1 MPVAVFAISVLMMLV
16 VVATPS
22 AASPSCMSKAEALQH
37 FGSLHIYWHGQ
48 DRCWDA
54 IPARRLPRFHSDR
67 AHRGIHEVRRNID
80 QPKWHDSM
88 SEMLS
93 GDENERLQA
102 APQTPWT
109 DRWVDIEPSMASPQ
123 TRWIEFAQAGR
134 SSIIERKAEPMVSLD
149 LMLMA
154 LVTIAIA
161 ATLATIE
168 FLFRTTV

>member
-1 MPVAVFAISVLMMLV
+1 MPVAVVAISVLMML

-22 AASPSCMSKAEALQH
+22 AASPSCMGKAEARQH
-37 FGSLHIYWHGQ
+37 FGSLHIYWHGP

-54 IPARRLPRFHSDR
+54 TPGRRLARFHGDR
-67 AHRGIHEVRRNID
+67 AHRRVHEVRRNID

-88 SEMLS
+88 SKMLS
-93 GDENERLQA
+93 DDEDELLRTAQ
-102 APQTPWT
+102 QTPWT
-109 DRWVDIEPSMASPQ
+109 DRWMDIEPSKPSPQ
-123 TRWIEFAQAGR
+123 TRWIDIAQPGAP
-134 SSIIERKAEPMVSLD
+134 SIIERKAEPMVSPS

-154 LVTIAIA
+154 LITIAIA